1 MRERESERERGRAR
15 ERERESERER
25 LVIKDRRNSK
35 KYKIIGEILNYWCP
49 KGICNTEMMCI

>member
-1 MRERESERERGRAR
+1 MRERESERERGRA
-15 ERERESERER
+15 RER

-35 KYKIIGEILNYWCP
+35 KYKITGEILNYWCP